1 MSRDPSNDDD
11 ALTRDSAPDLQILGD
26 KITLQP
32 RSYIETRPHGQG
44 HGQGHGHDHEEALM
58 KHMASFRSEP
68 LQSVPIPSHHA
79 TVLRR
84 PCAIMSHF
92 AIEPLYHRTC
102 D

>member
-1 MSRDPSNDDD
+1 MSRDPSDDDD

-32 RSYIETRPHGQG
+32 RSYIETRPHG

-68 LQSVPIPSHHA
+68 LQSVSTTPHHLTHCTVHSPS
-79 TVLRR
+79 VIIG
-84 PCAIMSHF
+84 PSIIS
-92 AIEPLYHRTC
+92 IC

>member
-1 MSRDPSNDDD
+1 MSRDPSDDDD

-68 LQSVPIPSHHA
+68 LQSVPIPSRHGSPSSLRHHE
-79 TVLRR
+79 L
-84 PCAIMSHF
+84 
-92 AIEPLYHRTC
+92 LYHRTTI
-102 D
+102 